1 MLKKL
6 RAENAKLA
14 LCSSKYEPFAEEIL
28 EILGVRD
35 CFDAVCGSN
44 IDGSRKDGR
53 DLIPY
58 AVKSLGGGLERDR
71 AEVVMLGDTWYDA
84 QGARLCDVDFIGT
97 TYGYG
102 TIETM
107 QEQGAKVFADTPEAL
122 YALLK

>member
-1 MLKKL
+1 M
-6 RAENAKLA
+6 
-14 LCSSKYEPFAEEIL
+14 
-28 EILGVRD
+28 
-35 CFDAVCGSN
+35 
-44 IDGSRKDGR
+44 
-53 DLIPY
+53 IPY
-58 AVKSLGGGLERDR
+58 AVKSLGGDLERDR
-71 AEVVMLGDTWYDA
+71 AEVVMLGDTWDDA